1 MRPAVATSILNMP
14 NDDPDYSGLPIKIS
28 ILAQSRPAQASWAG
42 TVFYHDSPLIQP
54 GNKAVSRLTCL
65 RGKGNRGSSL
75 HLFSGR
81 NDNLVTGYHPQHS
94 RASSHIHVRAVR
106 KELDAGKEGKK

>member
-28 ILAQSRPAQASWAG
+28 ILAQSRPAQASWAS
-42 TVFYHDSPLIQP
+42 TVFYHKSLLIQP

-65 RGKGNRGSSL
+65 QGKAIED
-75 HLFSGR
+75 HHFIYF
-81 NDNLVTGYHPQHS
+81 LVVMIT
-94 RASSHIHVRAVR
+94 
-106 KELDAGKEGKK
+106 